1 MSIEQID
8 EPIYTVIAIETN
20 ELRFYLSK
28 LKEIANLRSVPFN
41 TINNGKKLLKKNI
54 DRREAIV
61 GLADILSAHY
71 DQTVPMAE
79 FVAEIIEHSPGQAET
94 VKKALEADKSKPVFY
109 ENVGPSASDYPTPK
123 KQSEMTAPIV
133 VIDD

>member
-79 FVAEIIEHSPGQAET
+79 FVAEIIEHSPG
-94 VKKALEADKSKPVFY
+94 
-109 ENVGPSASDYPTPK
+109 
-123 KQSEMTAPIV
+123 
-133 VIDD
+133 